1 MSLSTGPQ
9 RIPGRDLVDLLDDDE
24 IAVLARS
31 IFDAVDRGEVD
42 TAAVRAVLDGWFTT
56 ARIRSHP
63 DFSRNHEAFQ
73 RAVGGP

>member
-24 IAVLARS
+24 IAALARQVAT
-31 IFDAVDRGEVD
+31 AVDGGQVAVAEVRE
-42 TAAVRAVLDGWFTT
+42 ALDAWVTT

-63 DFSRNHEAFQ
+63 DFTANHEAF
-73 RAVGGP
+73 RRVVDN